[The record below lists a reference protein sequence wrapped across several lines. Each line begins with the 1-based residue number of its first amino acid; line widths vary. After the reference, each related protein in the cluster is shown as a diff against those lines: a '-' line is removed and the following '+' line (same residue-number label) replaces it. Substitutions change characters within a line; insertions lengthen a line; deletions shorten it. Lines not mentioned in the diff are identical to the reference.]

1 MKRLFGR
8 KSHSKRSAGKV
19 IAAALVGSL
28 VGATVGLLMA
38 PTSGQEMRQRIR
50 GRAMDARERAK
61 IAAGNIE
68 SKARELAEEVKEDIN
83 TAAGSVSRR
92 RKVASTSG

>member
-19 IAAALVGSL
+19 IAAALIGSV
-28 VGATVGLLMA
+28 VGAAVGLLMA
-38 PTSGQEMRQRIR
+38 PTSGREMRRRI
-50 GRAMDARERAK
+50 GGSVVEARERAK
-61 IAAGNIE
+61 AAAGNIE
-68 SKARELAEEVKEDIN
+68 SKTRELAEEVKEDLN

-92 RKVASTSG
+92 RKVTPAGR